1 MAAFYTPRQRSQIRP
16 ASDYPCLAWIATGTR
31 GSFLNACAA
40 TDTAEPWA
48 PTSYSVHHYL
58 TAAYP
63 RYWLNDCPT
72 SLARR
77 LTERPRLYV
86 ADRGGPT
93 SEPDRTL
100 RRFGQVSG
108 GVRARVRGVVSVRS
122 SSAGVPCTPGSV
134 RQV

>member
-77 LTERPRLYV
+77 LAERPRLYI
-86 ADRGGPT
+86 ADRGVDLHR
-93 SEPDRTL
+93 SRI
-100 RRFGQVSG
+100 
-108 GVRARVRGVVSVRS
+108 AR
-122 SSAGVPCTPGSV
+122 
-134 RQV
+134 